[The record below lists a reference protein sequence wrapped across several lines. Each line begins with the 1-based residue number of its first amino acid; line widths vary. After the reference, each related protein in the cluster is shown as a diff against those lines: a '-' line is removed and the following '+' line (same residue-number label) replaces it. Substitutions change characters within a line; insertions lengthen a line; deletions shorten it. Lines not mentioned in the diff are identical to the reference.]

1 MSEST
6 PPKADPSAPG
16 PHAANQPAPAGPA
29 SASSQSSRTAT
40 RPAPTPPKALPPYR
54 VLLHNDDHN
63 DMLYVV
69 QTITQLTPLKPAA
82 AQDVMM
88 TAHTRGVAQVLL
100 THKERAELYAEQF
113 KSKGLTATI
122 EPA

>member
-6 PPKADPSAPG
+6 PPKADPNAPG
-16 PHAANQPAPAGPA
+16 PHAANQPEPAGPA